1 MVRGNHV
8 YKYIWSAEKGENLK
22 CVRETSNHFDPFAVA
37 VFIDTTGTCPKE
49 SLPFV
54 HFLSGEVV
62 VFHVQSMVIGD
73 THETFLRGGQKFMHI
88 DIHSKE
94 QSSIDK
100 IVALLKGIED
110 ITTRL
115 ASDTQESNET
125 SEESENCSP
134 SKVLKLT
141 EKDLPHDTSDEF

>member
-1 MVRGNHV
+1 MVHGNHV
-8 YKYIWSAEKGENLK
+8 YKNIWSAEKGENLK

-37 VFIDTTGTCPKE
+37 VVIDTTGTCPKE

-73 THETFLRGGQKFMHI
+73 THETFLKGARNSCILTFTA
-88 DIHSKE
+88 KE

-115 ASDTQESNET
+115 SSDTQESNKQVK
-125 SEESENCSP
+125 NQ
-134 SKVLKLT
+134 KIVLLQK
-141 EKDLPHDTSDEF
+141 F